1 MKSTMSEASYWEQ
14 LIKLPTVSPDSC
26 PVCKEDLVRL
36 ADLGSAQ
43 AIAILSGCRIAN
55 ETTIKNDYSG
65 GFGNG
70 IRIYMTKTKVEI
82 PTSVG
87 KDFLLTFDTRLC
99 LYFKDREARASYSN
113 WRFNSIVFPFEKRLG
128 DEASVWELFYSVG
141 SPLKSLEAHIKPENA
156 QGIRHARKRWLESF
170 R

>member
-1 MKSTMSEASYWEQ
+1 MKSTMSEASWCEQ

-26 PVCKEDLVRL
+26 PVCEEDLVRL

-43 AIAILSGCRIAN
+43 AIAILSGCSIAN

-70 IRIYMTKTKVEI
+70 IRTYTSKTKVKI
-82 PTSVG
+82 PTSLG
-87 KDFLLTFDTRLC
+87 KSFLLTFDTRMS
-99 LYFKDREARASYSN
+99 LYFRDREARTSYKN
-113 WRFNSIVFPFEKRLG
+113 WLFNGIPFPFEKRLG

-141 SPLKSLEAHIKPENA
+141 SSLPLLEARISPENEE
-156 QGIRHARKRWLESF
+156 GIRHARRRWLESF
-170 R
+170 K

>member
-1 MKSTMSEASYWEQ
+1 MKSSMSQASRWEQ
-14 LIKLPTVSPDSC
+14 LIKLPTVSPNDC
-26 PVCKEDLVRL
+26 PVFDEDLIRL
-36 ADLGSAQ
+36 ADVGSAQ
-43 AIAILSGCRIAN
+43 AIAICSGWNIAN

-70 IRIYMTKTKVEI
+70 IRTYRTNTTVKI

-87 KDFLLTFDTRLC
+87 KDFVLSFDTRLS

-113 WRFNSIVFPFEKRLG
+113 WLFNGIAFPFEKRLG

-141 SPLKSLEAHIKPENA
+141 SSLGSLEARITQENEE
-156 QGIRHARKRWLESF
+156 GIRHARKRWLESF